1 MVINEVSNYVE
12 IDSKLLQVRN
22 RDGTSKDNDT
32 IGNFVQLSYG
42 SNHISWS
49 GNVSKVELE
58 FTNLYR

>member
-22 RDGTSKDNDT
+22 QDGTSKDNDT

-42 SNHISWS
+42 ANRVSWS